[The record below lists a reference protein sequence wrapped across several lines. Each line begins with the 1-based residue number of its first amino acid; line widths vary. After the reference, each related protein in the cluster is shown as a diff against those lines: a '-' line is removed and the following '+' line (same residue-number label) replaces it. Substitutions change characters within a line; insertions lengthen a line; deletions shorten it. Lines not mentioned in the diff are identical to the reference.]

1 MDETG
6 QVGHNHAFQVI
17 GRGVRRNG
25 KYFQFEIPDGWE
37 ESIDGSRFVYRGPN
51 DEELTVSATIVEGQV
66 SFSQRQVVEG
76 KLLDNA
82 LAAARETAAHPELK
96 ITKALAMEEGVCPLP
111 CWTLVAET
119 KAKDVLFCE
128 AVVRVTGGI
137 LMVTLE
143 GPPGPEALQ
152 VFRAFLG
159 SLGHPEA

>member
-1 MDETG
+1 M
-6 QVGHNHAFQVI
+6 
-17 GRGVRRNG
+17 RRNG
-25 KYFQFEIPDGWE
+25 RYFQFEAPPGWA
-37 ESIDGSRFVYRGPN
+37 ESIEGSRYVYCGPL

-82 LAAARETAAHPELK
+82 LAAARETAAHPELL
-96 ITKALAMEEGVCPLP
+96 IQKALAMEEGVCPLP

-128 AVVRVTGGI
+128 AVVRVTSGVLI
-137 LMVTLE
+137 VTLE

-152 VFRAFLG
+152 VFRSFLG
-159 SLGHPEA
+159 SLRHPES